1 MATVSS
7 VMNYLT
13 EETRLAS
20 VDNKEL
26 MKGLKKM
33 FRDYNFLI
41 AMGVS
46 GELQKVQQ
54 FFIQKKMVVFKTVNG
69 RETSLPLVSLK
80 HFVKEIKVEI
90 RKAYEM

>member
-13 EETRLAS
+13 EENRLS
-20 VDNKEL
+20 SIDSGDL

-46 GELQKVQQ
+46 GEFLKVQQ
-54 FFIQKKMVVFKTVNG
+54 FFVQKKQVIFKTERNK
-69 RETSLPLVSLK
+69 ETSIPLISLK
-80 HFVKEIKVEI
+80 HFVKEIKIEV
-90 RKAYEM
+90 RKTYEM

>member
-1 MATVSS
+1 MATVAS

-13 EETRLAS
+13 EENRLS
-20 VDNKEL
+20 SIDNKDL
-26 MKGLKKM
+26 VKGLKKM

-54 FFIQKKMVVFKTVNG
+54 FFVQKKMVIFKTENG
-69 RETSLPLVSLK
+69 KETSLPLISLK
-80 HFVKEIKVEI
+80 HFVKEIKLEI
-90 RKAYEM
+90 RKSYEM

>member
-1 MATVSS
+1 MATVAS

-13 EETRLAS
+13 EETRLSS
-20 VDNKEL
+20 VDNKAL
-26 MKGLKKM
+26 VKGLKRM

-54 FFIQKKMVVFKTVNG
+54 FFIQRKMVVFKTENG
-69 RETSLPLVSLK
+69 KETSFPLVSLK
-80 HFVKEIKVEI
+80 HYVKDIKLEI
-90 RKAYEM
+90 RKTYEM